1 MNNILTFLSVSALV
15 FSDVHIYS
23 SEKEITQIVIKSD
36 DLMKYDKTLLKL
48 KKVMIYS
55 IKLENIGKLPKAAM
69 GHNLIILKSG
79 IDAIKFGQKLI
90 TDYGAEASNDW
101 KPVKAEKFILSQTK
115 MLGPGES
122 DTLKLKFE
130 KKGSYHFLCSF
141 PGHFGQMRGIITV
154 D

>member
-23 SEKEITQIVIKSD
+23 TEKEITQIVIKSD

-48 KKVMIYS
+48 KKGMIYS

>member
-23 SEKEITQIVIKSD
+23 TEKEITQIVIKSD

-48 KKVMIYS
+48 KKGMIYS
-55 IKLENIGKLPKAAM
+55 IKLENTGKLPKVAM

>member
-36 DLMKYDKTLLKL
+36 DLMKYDKTLLNL
-48 KKVMIYS
+48 KKGMIYS
-55 IKLENIGKLPKAAM
+55 IKIENIGKLPKAAM
-69 GHNLIILKSG
+69 GHNLIILKPG

-122 DTLKLKFE
+122 DTLEVKFE